1 VSKLP
6 IKIILLEE
14 ILYMKHILYPDGA
27 VLNMMVTGKMKR
39 GMEIIHSSISG
50 HVDDGDWV

>member
-50 HVDDGDWV
+50 HIDDGDWV